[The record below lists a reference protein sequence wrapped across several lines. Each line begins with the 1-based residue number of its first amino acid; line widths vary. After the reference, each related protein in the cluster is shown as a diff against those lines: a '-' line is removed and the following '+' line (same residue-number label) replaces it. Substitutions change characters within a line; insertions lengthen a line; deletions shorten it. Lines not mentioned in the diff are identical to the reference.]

1 MSLFIFLLWILTSIN
16 IVRITIFKHFGR
28 EMIGWF
34 VFQAIVTLL
43 QIRFDDFT
51 WQMIFL
57 YIIPV
62 LWILYYKTEFKK
74 MISGL
79 MITSFIVTS
88 LLLIAFPTPELPGP
102 EGPYIVGTTTIYMID
117 EYRDRELPTQIWYP
131 SDSSEGKSP
140 EDWFV
145 DQGLID
151 AFAIQ
156 YNMQPFMMSQLSDV
170 KTHSYQDID
179 VAEGE
184 FPVVLLSHGWGS
196 FRKIHINIIEELASN
211 GYIVIA
217 LDHPGASAVTMLHT
231 GEIISYDETI
241 LGEDLVAGGK
251 ELIDVYTEDIDY
263 IIKQLNY
270 FNNSHK
276 ILNSHLQVE
285 NIGLI
290 GHSTGAG
297 ALVNYAFDHQ
307 VNALIGLD
315 PWVEP
320 IEEMRTLSTPT
331 LFFRSEA
338 WEDGSNDANLNMITD
353 FVYQPNNSNHQD
365 FSLAYKFSPVLE
377 IVGYTSG
384 RSEAA
389 QKAYILR
396 FFDEHLKF
404 KQTFEMNH
412 MLPKVPMK

>member
-1 MSLFIFLLWILTSIN
+1 
-16 IVRITIFKHFGR
+16 
-28 EMIGWF
+28 
-34 VFQAIVTLL
+34 
-43 QIRFDDFT
+43 
-51 WQMIFL
+51 
-57 YIIPV
+57 
-62 LWILYYKTEFKK
+62 
-74 MISGL
+74 
-79 MITSFIVTS
+79 
-88 LLLIAFPTPELPGP
+88 
-102 EGPYIVGTTTIYMID
+102 
-117 EYRDRELPTQIWYP
+117 
-131 SDSSEGKSP
+131 
-140 EDWFV
+140 
-145 DQGLID
+145 
-151 AFAIQ
+151 
-156 YNMQPFMMSQLSDV
+156 
-170 KTHSYQDID
+170 
-179 VAEGE
+179 
-184 FPVVLLSHGWGS
+184 
-196 FRKIHINIIEELASN
+196 
-211 GYIVIA
+211 
-217 LDHPGASAVTMLHT
+217 MLHT

-338 WEDGSNDANLNMITD
+338 WEDGSNDTNLNMITD